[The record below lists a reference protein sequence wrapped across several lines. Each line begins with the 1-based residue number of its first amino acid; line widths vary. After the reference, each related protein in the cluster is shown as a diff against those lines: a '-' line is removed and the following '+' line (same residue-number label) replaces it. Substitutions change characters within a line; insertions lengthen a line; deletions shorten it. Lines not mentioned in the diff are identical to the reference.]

1 MFGKKHTIYLDY
13 AAATPMDSQVFA
25 TMKPYFIEAFSNP
38 SSLYES
44 SKKLSEKYSE
54 CAKQVADFFHTTP
67 DTITYVSGGS
77 ESVNTAILGIA
88 RAHGKQGR
96 HIITTKIE
104 HSAVLESVRT
114 LEKYGY
120 EITYL
125 PVDEHGFVSV
135 ADVLKA
141 IRKDT
146 ILVSIMHANNEIGS
160 VQQIEEIGREI
171 LKYRKKEKTLYPLFH
186 VDACQSVLYLES
198 SVEKLHVDALSC
210 NGGKIYGPKSSGI
223 LYVRRG
229 VEIEPL
235 IVGGGQQSG
244 KRSGTID
251 MAMVVGITEAIKL
264 IPVNSEYE
272 KIRVLRDRLWN
283 GIKKNISDVVLN
295 GPDVSDERR
304 LPNNLNV
311 SFIGAPGEALV
322 IYLDAQGICVSTGS
336 ACAEDSRAGSHVLEA
351 CGYDVSRKN
360 SAIRFTLGKDTTEK
374 EIDIVLKVLPDV
386 VRKVRQM
393 QK

>member
-1 MFGKKHTIYLDY
+1 MKKKSSIYLDY
-13 AAATPMDSQVFA
+13 AAATPVDSHVFE
-25 TMKPYFIEAFSNP
+25 TMKPYFIDSFTNP
-38 SSLYES
+38 SSLYAS
-44 SKKLSEKYSE
+44 STKLSGTYSE
-54 CAKQVADFFHTTP
+54 CKNQVADFFHTTP
-67 DTITYVSGGS
+67 DTITFVSGGS
-77 ESVNTAILGIA
+77 ESVNTALMGIA
-88 RAHGKQGR
+88 RSHRKQGA
-96 HIITTKIE
+96 HIITTKVE
-104 HSAVLESVRT
+104 HGAVLESVHT

-125 PVDEHGFVSV
+125 PVDEYGIV
-135 ADVLKA
+135 AVKDVVKA

-146 ILVSIMHANNEIGS
+146 ILISIMHANNEIGS
-160 VQQIEEIGREI
+160 IQPIEEIGREI

-186 VDACQSVLYLES
+186 VDACQSVLYLEP

-235 IVGGGQQSG
+235 IVGGGQQSN

-264 IPVNSEYE
+264 ISVNSEHE
-272 KIRVLRDRLWN
+272 KIRMLRDRLWN
-283 GIKKNISDVVLN
+283 GIKKTIPDVVLN
-295 GPDVSDERR
+295 GPEISDERR

-322 IYLDAQGICVSTGS
+322 LYLDAHGICVSTGS

-351 CGYDVSRKN
+351 CRYDIDRKN
-360 SAIRFTLGKDTTEK
+360 SAIRFTLGKNIIEK
-374 EIDIVLKVLPDV
+374 EIDAVLKVLPDIV
-386 VRKVRQM
+386 EKVRNM
-393 QK
+393 NT

>member
-1 MFGKKHTIYLDY
+1 MFQKKSTIYLDY
-13 AAATPMDSQVFA
+13 AAATPLDSRVLGM
-25 TMKPYFIEAFSNP
+25 MKPYFCDSFTNP

-54 CAKQVADFFHTTP
+54 CIKQVADFFHTTP
-67 DTITYVSGGS
+67 DTITFVSGGS
-77 ESVNTAILGIA
+77 ESVNTAVLGIA
-88 RAHGKQGR
+88 RAHRTQGK

-135 ADVLKA
+135 TDVVKA

-146 ILVSIMHANNEIGS
+146 ILISIMHANNEIGS
-160 VQQIEEIGREI
+160 IQPIEEIGREI
-171 LKYRKKEKTLYPLFH
+171 LKYRKKEKTVYPLFH
-186 VDACQSVLYLES
+186 VDACQSILYLQS

-229 VEIEPL
+229 VPIEPL

-251 MAMVVGITEAIKL
+251 IAMVVGITEAIGL
-264 IPVNSEYE
+264 IRKNAEHE
-272 KIRVLRDRLWN
+272 KIKMLRDRLWN
-283 GIKKNISDVVLN
+283 GIKKTISDVVLN
-295 GPDVSDERR
+295 GPEVNGEKR

-322 IYLDAQGICVSTGS
+322 LYLDAQGICVSTGS
-336 ACAEDSRAGSHVLEA
+336 ACAEDSRSGSHVLEA
-351 CGYDVSRKN
+351 CGFDTERKN
-360 SAIRFTLGKDTTEK
+360 SAIRFTLGKDTTQK
-374 EIDIVLKVLPDV
+374 EIDRVIATLLKVV
-386 VRKVRQM
+386 EKVRNM
-393 QK
+393 NV

>member
-1 MFGKKHTIYLDY
+1 M
-13 AAATPMDSQVFA
+13 
-25 TMKPYFIEAFSNP
+25 
-38 SSLYES
+38 
-44 SKKLSEKYSE
+44 
-54 CAKQVADFFHTTP
+54 
-67 DTITYVSGGS
+67 
-77 ESVNTAILGIA
+77 
-88 RAHGKQGR
+88 
-96 HIITTKIE
+96 
-104 HSAVLESVRT
+104 LET
-114 LEKYGY
+114 YGY

-125 PVDEHGFVSV
+125 PVDEQGFVAV
-135 ADVLKA
+135 KDVIKA

-146 ILVSIMHANNEIGS
+146 ILISIMHANNEIGS
-160 VQQIEEIGREI
+160 IQPIEEIGREI

-229 VEIEPL
+229 VEMEPL
-235 IVGGGQQSG
+235 ILGGGQQAG

-251 MAMVVGITEAIKL
+251 MAMVAGITEAIGL
-264 IPVNSEYE
+264 IRENAEHE
-272 KIRVLRDRLWN
+272 KIKMFRDRLWN
-283 GIKKNISDVVLN
+283 GIKKTISDVVLN
-295 GPDVSDERR
+295 GPDVSTEKR

-322 IYLDAQGICVSTGS
+322 LYLDAQGICVSTGS
-336 ACAEDSRAGSHVLEA
+336 ACAEDSRSGSHVLEA
-351 CGYDVSRKN
+351 CGYEVSRKN
-360 SAIRFTLGKDTTEK
+360 SAVRFTLGKDTTEK
-374 EIDIVLKVLPDV
+374 EIEKVLKVLPDV